1 MKKIDYEKLDFKG
14 MMSLPVD
21 RREFL
26 KALGGGII
34 IFFYVG
40 VPAALAA
47 RRRRGEYPEDLNAY
61 LRIGADG
68 RVTCF
73 TGKIEMGQGVVTSL
87 AQMLADELDVGLDSV
102 DMVMGDT
109 DRCPWDVGTFGS
121 LTTRFF
127 GPPLREAGAKA
138 RAVMIELASEQLG
151 VPVKRLVAKEGTI
164 FDKNDK
170 NKLVTYA
177 QLAKGKVIARSAKGE
192 ARLKS
197 PSEFKIM
204 GKDALRRDAVEKVTG
219 EAKFAADIRLD
230 GMLYARILRPPAHG
244 AELKDV
250 DTSAAKKLKGVRVV
264 EVEAEDEKL
273 VAVLCATPDDAGRA
287 LAKIKAKWDVP
298 EAKVDDKN
306 IFEHL
311 LNSAD
316 EREVVERGGN
326 IKKGEKLA
334 DVVIERTY
342 LDGYVAHAP
351 MEPHSACAK
360 VEGKKATVWASTQTP
375 FRLKDEVAEVLDI
388 PEDNVRVITPFV
400 GGGFGGKSRN
410 RQAVEAAV
418 LAKATGKPVQVAWT
432 RAEEFFYDSFRPAAV
447 VKIRSGIDKSGKI
460 VFWDYG
466 VYFAGE
472 RGSEHFYDIP
482 HHVTAAYGG
491 EDVHPFDTGA
501 WRAPANNTNTF
512 ARESQIDIMAAKAQ
526 MDPVEFRLKNMVHE
540 RMIGVLKAAAKK
552 FGWTGAK
559 APSGRG
565 FGVACGT
572 DVGTC
577 VATIAEVEVD
587 KRTGHVQV
595 KRVVCAQDMGLVI
608 NPQGA
613 TIQVEGGVTMGL
625 GYALTE
631 EVHFKGG
638 KILDLNFST
647 YELPRFSHV
656 PKIETVLIDAK
667 DSPAQGGGEPGII
680 VMGAVIA
687 NAIYDAIGAR
697 VLQLPMTPERIKE
710 AI

>member
-1 MKKIDYEKLDFKG
+1 MKKVDYEKLDFKG
-14 MMSLPVD
+14 IMSLPVD

-26 KALGGGII
+26 KGLGGGII
-34 IFFYVG
+34 ILFYVG
-40 VPAALAA
+40 APAALAA
-47 RRRRGEYPEDLNAY
+47 RRGRFDYPEDFNAY
-61 LRIGADG
+61 LRVGADG

-127 GPPLREAGAKA
+127 GPPLRQAGATA
-138 RAVMIELASEQLG
+138 RAVLIELASEQLK
-151 VPVKRLVAKEGTI
+151 VPAKRLVAKNGTI

-170 NKLVTYA
+170 NKLVAYG
-177 QLAKGKVIARSAKGE
+177 QLAKGKKIVRSAKGE
-192 ARLKS
+192 PAVKAS
-197 PSEFKIM
+197 SEFKVM

-219 EAKFAADIRLD
+219 AAKFAADIRLD

-250 DTSAAKKLKGVRVV
+250 DTSAARKLKGVQVV

-273 VAVLCATPDDAGRA
+273 VAVLCATPDEAGRA
-287 LAKIKAKWDVP
+287 IAKIKATWDVP
-298 EAKVDDKN
+298 RAKVDDKN

-311 LNSAD
+311 LNSAE

-334 DVVIERTY
+334 DVVIEQTY

-375 FRLKDEVAEVLDI
+375 FRLKDEAAEALGI

-410 RQAVEAAV
+410 LQAVEAVV
-418 LAKATGKPVQVAWT
+418 LAKAAGRPVQVAWT

-472 RGSEHFYDIP
+472 RGSQHFYDIP

-491 EDVHPFDTGA
+491 EDAHPFATGA

-526 MDPVEFRLKNMVHE
+526 IDPVEFRLKNMVDK
-540 RMIGVLKAAAKK
+540 RMIRTLKAAAKK

-613 TIQVEGGVTMGL
+613 TIQVEGCVTMGL

-631 EVHFKGG
+631 DVHFKGG
-638 KILDLNFST
+638 KILDLNFNT
-647 YELPRFSHV
+647 YELPRFSWV
-656 PKIETVLIDAK
+656 PKIETVLLDLK
-667 DSPAQGGGEPGII
+667 DEPAQGGGEPAII
-680 VMGAVIA
+680 VMGGVIA
-687 NAIYDAIGAR
+687 NAIYDATGAR